1 MGKVKILHV
10 VKDDKFFDSVFN
22 LFELQDGLENKAVLE
37 VKNIDTYKFAYI
49 KNIDK
54 VQLVKSLKE
63 IFKEDTYNVLF
74 FHSLPVNMYKYFKF
88 IPQDKIIIWWAWGYD
103 IYHSVKGM
111 KPIIPVQLYKPK
123 TNSFLKQEDKKIIN
137 IIKRII
143 KLSIISHYYKKQRKN
158 VLKRVDYFQPVLSFE
173 YQLMCNIK
181 GFRAK
186 EFYYPLH
193 FSYRDIEVQDKLV
206 NGNIFIGHSLSPN
219 NNHLDV
225 WYDIKQYIPKN
236 RKVVIPISY
245 GNNKRLAS
253 ELLNQIQS
261 KELNILF
268 LREFLPINEYN
279 ELLNEASYAVYGV
292 MRQEAIGNIYHCLRN
307 RIKVFLYKGS
317 LVYKFLVEN
326 GYVVFSIEDMDENS
340 FSIPLSIDEHEQ
352 NIQAYNKEIEYKRN
366 VSQKAFD
373 EIIFRVENLNI

>member
-1 MGKVKILHV
+1 MGKIRILHIA
-10 VKDDKFFDSVFN
+10 KDDKFFDEVFHS
-22 LFELQDGLENKAVLE
+22 FELQDRLENKAVLE
-37 VKNIDTYKFAYI
+37 VKNVENYKFTYI
-49 KNIDK
+49 KKLDR
-54 VQLVKSLKE
+54 VQVVKTLKE
-63 IFKEDTYNVLF
+63 ILKTGCYDVLF
-74 FHSLPVNMYKYFKF
+74 FHSLPVDKYKYFKF
-88 IPQDKIIIWWAWGYD
+88 IPKEKIVIWWAWGYD
-103 IYHSVKGM
+103 IYHSVNGM
-111 KPIIPVQLYKPK
+111 KPIIPIQLHKPK
-123 TNSFLKQEDKKIIN
+123 TRSFLMQEDRKIIT
-137 IIKRII
+137 IIKRLI
-143 KLSIISHYYKKQRKN
+143 KLSIISRYYEKQRRN
-158 VLKRVDYFQPVLSFE
+158 VIKRVDYFQPVLPLE
-173 YQLMCNIK
+173 YKLMCNIK
-181 GFRAK
+181 NFRAK
-186 EFYYPLH
+186 EFYYPSC
-193 FSYRDIEVQDKLV
+193 FSYKEVEVQDKLV

-219 NNHLDV
+219 NNNLDV

-292 MRQEAIGNIYHCLRN
+292 MRQEAMGNIYHCLRN

-340 FSIPLSIDEHEQ
+340 FNIPLSINEHEQ
-352 NIQAYNKEIEYKRN
+352 NIKAYKKQSEYIRN
-366 VSQKAFD
+366 VSQNAFE